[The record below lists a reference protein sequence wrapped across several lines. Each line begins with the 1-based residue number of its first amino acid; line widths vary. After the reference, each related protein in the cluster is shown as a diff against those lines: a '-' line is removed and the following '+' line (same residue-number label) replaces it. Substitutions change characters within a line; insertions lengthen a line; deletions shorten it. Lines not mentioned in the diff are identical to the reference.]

1 MVEKS
6 SEAYN
11 KAYEVAKESM
21 EPTHP
26 IRLGLA
32 LNYSVFHY
40 EIENK
45 PDKACEMAKKV
56 SRVEIPNC
64 LSVVNSMGCFCW
76 YDKFVDI
83 TVTVSV
89 SQPLTRQEGW

>member
-1 MVEKS
+1 MNARTHTRADVVDKS
-6 SEAYN
+6 SNAY
-11 KAYEVAKESM
+11 KDAYDAAKEGM

-45 PDKACEMAKKV
+45 PDKACQLAKQV
-56 SRVEIPNC
+56 S
-64 LSVVNSMGCFCW
+64 
-76 YDKFVDI
+76 
-83 TVTVSV
+83 
-89 SQPLTRQEGW
+89 

>member
-1 MVEKS
+1 MDNS
-6 SEAYN
+6 SRAYQDAYN
-11 KAYEVAKESM
+11 VAKEEM

-45 PDKACEMAKKV
+45 PDKACSLAK
-56 SRVEIPNC
+56 
-64 LSVVNSMGCFCW
+64 
-76 YDKFVDI
+76 
-83 TVTVSV
+83 SV
-89 SQPLTRQEGW
+89 SYIIAMLQNLKSSVTEFVIREKLAVEKSRYSIISS

>member
-1 MVEKS
+1 MCVCVISVSPVDVVEKS
-6 SEAYN
+6 SDAYN
-11 KAYEVAKESM
+11 QAYEVAKENM

-45 PDKACEMAKKV
+45 PDKACDMAKKV
-56 SRVEIPNC
+56 SCVD
-64 LSVVNSMGCFCW
+64 LSN
-76 YDKFVDI
+76 
-83 TVTVSV
+83 
-89 SQPLTRQEGW
+89 R